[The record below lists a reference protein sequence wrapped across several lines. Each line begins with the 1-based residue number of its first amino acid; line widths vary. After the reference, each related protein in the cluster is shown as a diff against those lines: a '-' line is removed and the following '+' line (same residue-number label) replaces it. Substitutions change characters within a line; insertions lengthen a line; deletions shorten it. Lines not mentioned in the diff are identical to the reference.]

1 MKSFTLSELLVVM
14 AVMVILL
21 GIAAPIVKY
30 CKTYRHDTMPLA
42 LRQTRALT
50 RERNFGVMLIRDEQ
64 DERGTVAYC
73 MVATYIPSKPL
84 DPRAPLEPMINIGTK
99 EIKVPDYDPAVVVYD
114 RRGHLCVGVDVDV
127 DGQRYTSTNQLVLDG
142 EIKWLHRY
150 MGGFAK
156 QQRSPTGPSGPPLP
170 TPRWGP

>member
-1 MKSFTLSELLVVM
+1 MKKAFTLAELLVVM
-14 AVMVILL
+14 AIMVILL
-21 GIAAPIVKY
+21 GASSSVIKY
-30 CKTYRHDTMPLA
+30 CRSYQVDTMPLA

-50 RERNFGVMLIRDEQ
+50 RQRNYGVMLIRDEQ
-64 DERGTVAYC
+64 DGTLAYC
-73 MVATYIPSKPL
+73 LVATYTPRGPL
-84 DPRAPLEPMINIGTK
+84 DPRAPLEPTINRGTK

-114 RRGHLCVGVDVDV
+114 RGGRLCVGIDVDV

-156 QQRSPTGPSGPPLP
+156 Q
-170 TPRWGP
+170 